1 MTATQKVPG
10 GGPKTWTVKP
20 GSGEP
25 LLTVLPLGGAVSAAL
40 AAELVREGYAG
51 RCAEC
56 EKPFT
61 AVRKRRG
68 IGRVRHF
75 DPADNMLYNTTWL
88 LCGRCTAR
96 MRANGGRLSDKLIAE
111 AREASSAMITM
122 NTPAGG
128 HA

>member
-1 MTATQKVPG
+1 MTDHEKAP

-20 GSGEP
+20 ASGDAV
-25 LLTVLPLGGAVSAAL
+25 LSVLPL
-40 AAELVREGYAG
+40 AAELIQEGYAG

-61 AVRKRRG
+61 AVRRRRG

-75 DPADNMLYNTTWL
+75 DPAANMLYSTTWL
-88 LCGRCTAR
+88 LCGSCTAR

-111 AREASSAMITM
+111 SREATKAMITANM
-122 NTPAGG
+122 PAGG